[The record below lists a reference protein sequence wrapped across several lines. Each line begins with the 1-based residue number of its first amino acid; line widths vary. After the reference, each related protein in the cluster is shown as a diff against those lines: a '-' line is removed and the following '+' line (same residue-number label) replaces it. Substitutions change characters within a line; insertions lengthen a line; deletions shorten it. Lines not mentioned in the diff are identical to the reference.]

1 MKREIIKTEKWW
13 IHYGDGTK
21 ALDVEQS
28 QSAYTLGF
36 SNHEII
42 DAMADQLKSVSR
54 VIPYWTEYHPEIE
67 KVQDSIFN
75 TSNDNWRGI
84 KYSTSGTS
92 AVEAAIMVHDEYWH
106 KEGAPHKTKIVS
118 YTPVWHGTTYITRGL
133 NNLKQN
139 VLNSSRILNVHTPDW
154 LKYEDRD
161 AEEDRALSETEEY
174 FKRGDV
180 GGVIFN
186 PVAWFHGVMPFS
198 KNWWHALR
206 ELCDKYNVLMIL
218 DDITACWGKVGTWQS
233 FTGIGDGVK
242 PDISALGK
250 AVTGGHAP
258 FGITVYNE
266 RIYSKVPGFMY
277 GHAWNPSMGAVAA
290 MNKTTE
296 IIQRDNL
303 LEHTKTIERKNIEMC
318 ERLGDRIAGY
328 RSVGC
333 FLAVD
338 FHEDIP
344 HEKYMSGGL
353 STKYRPYVL
362 KITSPLIADDSYHAA
377 LEEKLENIL
386 S

>member
-1 MKREIIKTEKWW
+1 MSREIVKTEKWW
-13 IHYGDGTK
+13 IHYSDGSK
-21 ALDVEQS
+21 ALDVECS

-42 DAMADQLKSVSR
+42 DAMAEQLKSVSR
-54 VIPYWTEYHPEIE
+54 VIPYWDESHPEIE
-67 KVQDSIFN
+67 KLRQSVYGSG
-75 TSNDNWRGI
+75 NDNWRAM
-84 KYSTSGTS
+84 KFMTSGTS
-92 AVEAAIMVHDEYWH
+92 AVEAAIAAHDEYWA
-106 KEGAPHKTKIVS
+106 KEDPRKTKILS

-139 VLNSSRILNVHTPDW
+139 VLNSSRILNVDTPNW

-161 AEEDRALSETEEY
+161 LEEERALADTEEY
-174 FKRGDV
+174 FKQGDV

-186 PVAWFHGVMPFS
+186 PVAWFNGVMPFS
-198 KNWWHALR
+198 KNWWHRLR
-206 ELCDKYNVLMIL
+206 ELCDKYDVLMIL

-250 AVTGGHAP
+250 SIAAGHAP
-258 FGITVYNE
+258 FGLTVWNE
-266 RIYSKVPGFMY
+266 KVFSRVPMFMY

-290 MNKTTE
+290 MNKTTD
-296 IIQRDNL
+296 IIKRDGL
-303 LEHTKTIERKNIEMC
+303 LEHSNTVERKNIEMC
-318 ERLGDRIAGY
+318 QRLGDRIAGY

-333 FLAVD
+333 FLAID

-362 KITSPLIADDSYHAA
+362 KLTSPLIADDSYHAA
-377 LEEKLENIL
+377 LEEKIENIL
-386 S
+386 I